1 MVWLFGV
8 SGKESLKALEKEVE
22 LLKQQLH
29 GKINTG
35 QTYLHKEEQ
44 ARTDTKEKKKNEKEN
59 EDGKKKK
66 KQTRMTSLNLL
77 AELQKFNLNTDS
89 LFSLVIKP
97 PSFLF
102 LSQRPS
108 PVLLILAMKYHRMR
122 WRCLKSQAEYCL
134 RQKRKKILMWKREG
148 HVTWLWTSMR
158 NLMKWRYIR
167 EEPYTVSCL

>member
-89 LFSLVIKP
+89 LSPLSSNHP
-97 PSFLF
+97 PPVPITETQPCSVN
-102 LSQRPS
+102 LSNEVPQNEME
-108 PVLLILAMKYHRMR
+108 VLEESGRILLETEEKENTDVEERRSCDLAVDQYE
-122 WRCLKSQAEYCL
+122 KSDEVKVHKGRA
-134 RQKRKKILMWKREG
+134 
-148 HVTWLWTSMR
+148 
-158 NLMKWRYIR
+158 
-167 EEPYTVSCL
+167 YTVSCL